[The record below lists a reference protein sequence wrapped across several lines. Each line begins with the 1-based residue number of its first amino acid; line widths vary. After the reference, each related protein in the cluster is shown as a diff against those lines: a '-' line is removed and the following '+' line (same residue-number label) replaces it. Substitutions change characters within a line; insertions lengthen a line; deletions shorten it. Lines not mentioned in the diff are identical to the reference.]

1 MDAKTAVLVTPAEK
15 WRSHCQQ
22 HPQRFLALRGT
33 AAVRRRTE
41 RFEETLIEQLLRD
54 DLPDWDKAVAFRS
67 IVELRGSTGRDV
79 STFFDVD
86 PRIVVT
92 GLSLL
97 ELPVRRVPH
106 VSPATSIDSAS
117 RTRAA

>member
-1 MDAKTAVLVTPAEK
+1 MDATTAVLETPAEK
-15 WRSHCQQ
+15 WRSHCQR

-33 AAVRRRTE
+33 SAVRRRTE

-54 DLPDWDKAVAFRS
+54 DLSEAAKAVAFRS

-86 PRIVVT
+86 PRVVVL

-106 VSPATSIDSAS
+106 ASPAAEGSS